1 MFAVGGMCLC
11 KTVHTYVCVCVCGLC
26 HSEGNKQATDGD
38 SPELAGQWTGLE
50 HTTKLKQDTAQA
62 NTLP

>member
-1 MFAVGGMCLC
+1 MQDCAYICVC
-11 KTVHTYVCVCVCGLC
+11 VCVCVCGLC
-26 HSEGNKQATDGD
+26 HSEGNKQAADGD

-50 HTTKLKQDTAQA
+50 RTTKLKQDTAQA